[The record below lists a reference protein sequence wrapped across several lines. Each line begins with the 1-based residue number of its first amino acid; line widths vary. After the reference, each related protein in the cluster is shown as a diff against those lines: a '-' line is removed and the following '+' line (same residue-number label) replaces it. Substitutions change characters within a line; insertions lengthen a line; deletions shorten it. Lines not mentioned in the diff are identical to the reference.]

1 MNILR
6 LLSLTILILFNAGLL
21 HSQDTISL
29 NSIIQKNQK
38 LIEEYPTEKVYLHFD
53 KPYYAVGDTI
63 WFKAYIAS
71 GQDQP
76 SDLSKIIYVDIITDK
91 DTVIRS
97 IRLPVV
103 NTSAYGSLTLDP
115 SVYKT
120 GNYRV
125 RAYTYWML
133 NGEEAYFFS
142 KNLIIGSAIN
152 RKIITNISLKGED
165 TGGAPKVS
173 AQIQYKDPEGN
184 PLKNRKIEWRVISN
198 FENITKGRGTTD
210 EQGIITLGL
219 TSNQK
224 AKLEAGVL
232 ETILETADEKQITS
246 IFSLKNSFSDAD
258 IQFFP
263 EGGEFIENIKGKV
276 AFKAVGENG
285 LGLGV
290 KGEITDN
297 TGKIITTFESQHL
310 GMGLF
315 AMMPEAGQS
324 YKANLIFSNGIKK
337 VVTLPLIKSSGISL
351 SAINTDPENLTLRIS
366 SNSSYFSANQNN
378 SYYIIARSKGIICY
392 AAKANLKAAIFTVSI
407 PKNKFPGGIAQLT
420 LFSSS
425 GEPLTERLVFIQQPD
440 LLIISLNTDKK
451 TYGIRQAVKMNVT
464 AKTSNVPVEGNFSV
478 SVINETKVTFDEN
491 QETTILNYLLL
502 SSELKGYI
510 EAPNYYFNQ
519 ITEKKLVD
527 LDLLMLTQGYRKFAY
542 KEILKDKKPVINF
555 LPEQGMEISG
565 TLRAANG
572 MPVSKGT
579 LKLVAPS
586 SRFYAETL
594 TDVNGIFRFKN
605 VNVPDSAEVSITAR
619 TNTGARN
626 MMIMLDGNAFP
637 NIFKNINVPDEVTNI
652 DSILNPYL
660 LNSQRQYR
668 LKTQMLQEVVVKAT
682 AIKKTSHND
691 FPALSGLSMLAD
703 HTIDGE
709 RFKGC
714 NVMLMCL
721 QGNASGLTYV
731 DNNFYVTRVYNSGN
745 RVPVQV
751 FLDGMPIEVDFLNNI
766 IPSDVESVEIF
777 LRDDLGLVNRAYN
790 TNGVLSIYSKK
801 QDKKKSV
808 TADDLKKLFPP
819 NNVYTFRPLGYL
831 KAREFYI
838 PKYITPASR
847 SVGTDLRTTVYW
859 NPKVFTDKNGT
870 MSFDFYNGDNKGNY
884 KAVVEGTDI
893 DGNLARYIYRY
904 KVE

>member
-6 LLSLTILILFNAGLL
+6 LLTLTILILFNAGLL

-38 LIEEYPTEKVYLHFD
+38 LIDEYPTEKVYLHFD

-76 SDLSKIIYVDIITDK
+76 SDLSKIIYVDIISEK
-91 DTVIRS
+91 DTVVRS

-103 NTSAYGSLTLDP
+103 NTSAYGSLTLNP
-115 SVYKT
+115 SVYKA

-142 KNLIIGSAIN
+142 KNIQIGSAIN

-165 TGGAPKVS
+165 TGGAPKVN
-173 AQIQYKDPEGN
+173 AQILYKDPEGN
-184 PLKNRKIEWRVISN
+184 PLKNRKIDWRVISN
-198 FENITKGRGTTD
+198 FENIAKGRGTTD
-210 EQGIITLGL
+210 ERGIITLAL
-219 TSNQK
+219 TSNEK
-224 AKLEAGVL
+224 AALDAGVL

-246 IFSLKNSFSDAD
+246 IFPLKNSFSDAD

-263 EGGEFIENIKGKV
+263 EGGELIENIRGKV
-276 AFKAVGENG
+276 AFKAIGEKG
-285 LGLGV
+285 LGLAV

-297 TGKIITTFESQHL
+297 SGKVITTFESQHL

-315 AMMPEAGQS
+315 ALVPEPGQS
-324 YKANLIFSNGIKK
+324 YKANLVFSNGIRKT
-337 VVTLPLIKSSGISL
+337 VALPLIKSSAISL
-351 SAINTDPENLTLRIS
+351 SAINTDPENLALRIS
-366 SNSSYFSANQNN
+366 SNSTYFSANQSK
-378 SYYIIARSKGIICY
+378 SYYIVARSKGIICY
-392 AAKANLKAAIFTVSI
+392 AAKANLNAAIFTASI
-407 PKNKFPGGIAQLT
+407 PKNKFPTGIAQIT
-420 LFSSS
+420 IFSAL
-425 GEPLTERLVFIQQPD
+425 GEPLTERLVFIKQPD
-440 LLIISLNTDKK
+440 LLTLTISTDKK
-451 TYGIRQAVKMNVT
+451 TYGIRQPVKMNVT

-478 SVINETKVTFDEN
+478 SVINETKVPFDEN
-491 QETTILNYLLL
+491 QETTILNSLLL
-502 SSELKGYI
+502 SSELKGFI

-519 ITEKKLVD
+519 INEKKLAD
-527 LDLLMLTQGYRKFAY
+527 LDLLMLTQGYRKFSY
-542 KEILKDKKPVINF
+542 KEILGDKKPVINF

-565 TLRAANG
+565 ILRSANG
-572 MPVSKGT
+572 MPVSRGT
-579 LKLVAPS
+579 LKLVAPAN
-586 SRFYAETL
+586 RFYAETQ

-605 VNVPDSAEVSITAR
+605 INVPDSAEVSITAR
-619 TNTGARN
+619 SSTGARN

-637 NIFKNINVPDEVTNI
+637 NISKNVNAPDEILNI

-668 LKTQMLQEVVVKAT
+668 MTTQMLQEVVVKAT

-691 FPALSGLSMLAD
+691 YPALSGLSMLAD
-703 HTIDGE
+703 HNIDGE

-714 NVMLMCL
+714 NVMLSCL
-721 QGNASGLTYV
+721 QSAAMGLTFT
-731 DNNFYVTRVYNSGN
+731 DNNFYVSRVYNSGL
-745 RVPVQV
+745 RVPVQI
-751 FLDGMPIEVDFLNNI
+751 FLDGMPIEANFLNNI

-777 LRDDLGLVNRAYN
+777 LKDDLGLVNRTYN

-801 QDKKKSV
+801 DAKKPV
-808 TADDLKKLFPP
+808 TADDLKLLFPP
-819 NNVYTFRPLGYL
+819 NNVLTYSPLGYL
-831 KAREFYI
+831 KTREFYT
-838 PKYITPASR
+838 PKYTTPASR
-847 SVGTDLRTTVYW
+847 SAGTDLRTTVYW

-884 KAVVEGTDI
+884 KAVLEGTDI